1 MNKVTTAILLVALI
15 GLSLVSG
22 CGKCSAWN
30 ITDIAVAP
38 DGETIYIIAGKCSDS
53 VTVYKS
59 TDGGSSF
66 AECTMPSDFTAPAR
80 AIAVA
85 PDDVNRVAV
94 VDSTPAEV
102 GVYEGGTVW
111 ISKTGGESWEVFL
124 PFSRVP
130 NSSAVASTVIT
141 DIAIGPTRPGMIHGR
156 NYLVCSGDS
165 VEGVSG
171 GVHTIGTGD
180 DWEDLKIGF
189 PIYPMDFTSCR
200 FSPNFSSD
208 FCFVTVGSTT
218 EDTYQDIVNIMTF
231 ESVAHVLLEPS
242 GVDSPG
248 DTQIVTS
255 DIALPSDFDPTSAAG
270 QVSFV
275 AWGSSSGTGDDVYRV
290 NGTVVTKLNVLDAT
304 AGIRSIVCAG
314 NIGSGAL
321 LAGMQ
326 ANTKVYYTTDPWSAS
341 VTWSAASVPPT
352 GESGVILAIAPD
364 FATTHTCYAGTSG
377 VESYFFI
384 STDGGDTFQ

>member
-1 MNKVTTAILLVALI
+1 M
-15 GLSLVSG
+15 
-22 CGKCSAWN
+22 
-30 ITDIAVAP
+30 AVGS
-38 DGETIYIIAGKCSDS
+38 DGQTIYIIASKCTDS
-53 VTVYKS
+53 STVYKS

-66 AECTMPSDFTAPAR
+66 AECTLPSDFVAPAR

-85 PDDVNRVAV
+85 PDDANRVAV
-94 VDSTPAEV
+94 VDSTPANA
-102 GVYEGGTVW
+102 GVTEGGIVW
-111 ISKTGGESWEVFL
+111 ISKTGGESWEVF

-141 DIAIGPTRPGMIHGR
+141 DIAIGPTRPGMIYGR

-171 GVHTIGTGD
+171 GVHTIGSGD
-180 DWEDLKIGF
+180 AWEDLKISF

-200 FSPNFSSD
+200 FSPNFTSD
-208 FCFVTVGSTT
+208 YCFVTVGSTT

-231 ESVAHVLLEPS
+231 ESVAHVLLEPA
-242 GVDSPG
+242 GADSPG
-248 DTQIVTS
+248 DMQIVTS
-255 DIALPSDFDPTSAAG
+255 DIALPSDFDPASAAG

-275 AWGSSSGTGDDVYRV
+275 AWDGSPDTGDDVYRV

-304 AGIRSIVCAG
+304 MGIRSIACAG
-314 NIGSGAL
+314 AIGSGEL

-341 VTWSAASVPPT
+341 VSWSTASTPPT
-352 GESGVILAIAPD
+352 GEGDVVLCIAPD
-364 FATTHTCYAGTSG
+364 FATTHNCYAGTSG
-377 VESYFFI
+377 VGSYFFI
-384 STDGGDTFQ
+384 STDGGDTFH